1 MVYVTTR
8 SILYPLFKGMFAE
21 ISGGE
26 HVPTKGPYLLAANHI
41 DYLDGFFIAMAMH
54 ELNGHEVY
62 FLTKSNN
69 YWWTRAALPIDPAR
83 KADSIDDAVKYLRE
97 GRVICNFIEGSRNV
111 NPHLLRGK
119 TGTARLSLLADVPV
133 IPVGIAGP
141 SGKNFL
147 QSVTNLI
154 TERGSIRVVFG
165 EPIDLGP
172 FKGKG
177 LEYGLLQEATL
188 AIMHGIVPLTEKV
201 YIR

>member
-1 MVYVTTR
+1 MIYVTTR
-8 SILYPLFKGMFAE
+8 SILYPLFKGMFSQ
-21 ISGGE
+21 IGGGE
-26 HVPTKGPYLLAANHI
+26 HVPAKGPYLLAANHI
-41 DYLDGFFIAMAMH
+41 DYLDGFFIAMAMR

-83 KADSIDDAVKYLRE
+83 KSDSIDDAVKYLHE
-97 GRVICNFIEGSRNV
+97 GRVICNFIEGSRNI
-111 NPHLLRGK
+111 NPHLLQGK

-147 QSVTNLI
+147 QSLTNLI
-154 TERGSIRVVFG
+154 TERGSVRIAFG
-165 EPIDLGP
+165 APIDLSP

-177 LEYGLLQEATL
+177 LEYDLLQEATL
-188 AIMHGIVPLTEKV
+188 AIMRGIVPLTEKV
-201 YIR
+201 YIK